1 MEEAGNCGNKQESM
15 AAALNAG
22 GDKDEADALAFIMQV
37 KAEVERCLAAGMS
50 KEQMFRE
57 LREKRSHPAATYAV
71 YKELRHQNK
80 DFFKEYYVKM
90 DVRKQAERLKLLVH
104 QYRTVRDAPAGPRA
118 PGTETQQTAMAIP
131 PDDMGL
137 LDDWT
142 VLSGLNGD
150 PQSAATSAQL
160 PTGQPLQQREQPVP
174 SGGNQR
180 VPVPSAACTTSD
192 GAMAV
197 SYPWVCTDNVGTMGW
212 QGEQAGPLQHW
223 WPRSGGCVLPP
234 KGWQPPSSGDRLPE
248 NGSHLAGAAP
258 LHSQQAEPSW
268 RPGTQPRLQL
278 DSLQSYGN
286 FLAHVTS
293 WHGEQAHEPLHQ
305 WQAARQP

>member
-1 MEEAGNCGNKQESM
+1 MEEAANCGNDLESR

-37 KAEVERCLAAGMS
+37 KEEVERCLAAGMS

-57 LREKRSHPAATYAV
+57 LREKGSHPAATYAV

-90 DVRKQAERLKLLVH
+90 DVRKQAERLKLLVR
-104 QYRTVRDAPAGPRA
+104 QYRTVRDSGVRPRA
-118 PGTETQQTAMAIP
+118 PGTETQQTAMVIP

-137 LDDWT
+137 LE
-142 VLSGLNGD
+142 LNGD

-174 SGGNQR
+174 NGGNQR
-180 VPVPSAACTTSD
+180 VLVPSAACTTSD

-197 SYPWVCTDNVGTMGW
+197 SYPWACTDNVGTMGW
-212 QGEQAGPLQHW
+212 QGEQAVPLQHW
-223 WPRSGGCVLPP
+223 LPGAGGWVLPP
-234 KGWQPPSSGDRLPE
+234 QGSYWPPPSSGERLPE
-248 NGSHLAGAAP
+248 NGSHHAGAAP
-258 LHSQQAEPSW
+258 RHSQQAEPSW
-268 RPGTQPRLQL
+268 RPGTQPRSQL

-293 WHGEQAHEPLHQ
+293 WHGEQA
-305 WQAARQP
+305 